1 MHKLIPSLE
10 KIFVVF
16 ALFLST
22 SALIPVLLE
31 KEDSNGFSQDPF
43 SPILFLG
50 IYVITAVLILEY
62 RQIFLQFT
70 RSVAWKNIW
79 IWLLAGMA
87 IASVLWTIEP
97 DITLRR
103 SILLLGTTVF
113 GAYIAVRYNLREQ
126 LELLSWVFGSIIILS
141 FVVAIALPNTGIMT
155 FQEGGVHAG
164 AWRGIMTHKNL
175 LGRIMVLS
183 SMVFLLRGISQSQ
196 TKQKYHWIPWL
207 GYGLSILLI
216 LLCTSKTALIVSL
229 TLTTIIPLYRTWRR
243 SYTQVIPFMIA
254 VILVVGSTAILIF
267 DQLDVIATT
276 LGRDLTL
283 TGRTNIWIA
292 MWDII
297 QERPLLGYGLNAVW
311 QNWNNEATAYLWK
324 QLEWECPYGHNGFM
338 DLLAEL
344 GFSGLGLFLFSYV
357 ITYVKGI
364 KWLRITNNVEGIWP
378 LLYLAF
384 LALYNISES
393 TLLANNSIFW
403 ILFVSISFSIVIEYE
418 QVKICHHLEKKSW
431 NYLEISPH
439 HKQ

>member
-1 MHKLIPSLE
+1 MHKLILSFE
-10 KIFVVF
+10 KIFVVS

-50 IYVITAVLILEY
+50 IYVITSCLILEY
-62 RQIFLQFT
+62 RQIFMQFT

-79 IWLLAGMA
+79 IWLLVGIAM
-87 IASVLWTIEP
+87 ASVWWTLEP

-126 LELLSWVFGSIIILS
+126 LELLTWVFGSIIVLS
-141 FVVAIALPNTGIMT
+141 FLFAIALPNTGIMT
-155 FQEGGVHAG
+155 FQEGGAHTG

-183 SMVFLLRGISQSQ
+183 SMVFLLQGISQSK
-196 TKQKYHWIPWL
+196 TKHKYRWIPWL
-207 GYGLSILLI
+207 GYGLSLILI

-229 TLTTIIPLYRTWRR
+229 TLTVIIPLYRTWRR
-243 SYTQVIPFMIA
+243 NYTQFIPFMIA
-254 VILVVGSTAILIF
+254 VILVVGSAAILIVG
-267 DQLDVIATT
+267 QLDFIAASI
-276 LGRDLTL
+276 GRDLTL
-283 TGRTNIWIA
+283 TGRTNIWIV

-297 QERPLLGYGLNAVW
+297 QKRPLLGYGLNAVW
-311 QNWNNEATAYLWK
+311 QDWNNEATAYLWK

-344 GFSGLGLFLFSYV
+344 GFSGLGLFLCSYV

-384 LALYNISES
+384 LPLYNISES
-393 TLLANNSIFW
+393 TLVANNSIFW
-403 ILFVSISFSIVIEYE
+403 ILFVSISFSVVIEYE
-418 QVKICHHLEKKSW
+418 QVKMCHRLEQKSL
-431 NYLEISPH
+431 NYLETSPH
-439 HKQ
+439 HN

>member
-1 MHKLIPSLE
+1 MHKLILSLE
-10 KIFVVF
+10 KIFVIF

-50 IYVITAVLILEY
+50 IYVITAILILEY

-141 FVVAIALPNTGIMT
+141 FVFAIALPNTGIMT
-155 FQEGGVHAG
+155 FQEGGAHAG
-164 AWRGIMTHKNL
+164 AWRGVMTHKNL

-183 SMVFLLRGISQSQ
+183 SMVFLLRGISLSP

-243 SYTQVIPFMIA
+243 NYTQVMPFMIA

-344 GFSGLGLFLFSYV
+344 GFSGLGLFLFGYI

-418 QVKICHHLEKKSW
+418 QVKICHHLEQKSW